1 MADFS
6 SIKQSIAD
14 LKAKVEQA
22 SITPELLGSILENLL
37 SRTAA
42 KVQTRQVGTD
52 LYLDLIDSGGT
63 VLGSFKLPVCTGD
76 NAGIV
81 PGPLYTYLQTGATD
95 GKNAMS
101 QKGKPSGFATLGTDG
116 KLPVAQL
123 PALTS
128 AMLPQVPASLLPFE
142 LRTHVC
148 AFDGFEDL
156 VPEQA
161 FEQMGLSP
169 MGAAKVHFSR
179 SKGAFYCV
187 KNAGSL
193 TDRKVYLTWA
203 GNSLMD
209 ASVAMGTEDSTRG
222 VVPVTGKLYYCRAD
236 KAYYLWNGSYMQP
249 ELAVMEEYRHQ
260 VFDDMW
266 LAAVGTY
273 GSIDYTHEEEGVKR
287 PYYLNTLWLT
297 YEEAIKVMEAKPPRT
312 PILTD
317 YLNEDSGIRTN
328 LPLKNMPSGGGGV
341 DTDHVTISRAF
352 NAPDLEVVN
361 LNSNR
366 FRFVGY
372 HGFIN
377 AFYAAKLHTIIG
389 NINFFNSNVV
399 ADGSSSNFT
408 MFGHALV
415 NVKIDQLDRN
425 LRLVSPVIS
434 LYSLQYMLQ
443 HSSAPTNGFTLTVH
457 PTVYAKITDTTNTEW
472 HALLD
477 LAASK
482 NVNIATTA

>member
-1 MADFS
+1 MGLNNKDYLKEQAYIIRFEKNEGKNTAERIGKAIADVIENTDDTFS
-6 SIKQSIAD
+6 SLQSNLVEVNNIIKIVS
-14 LKAKVEQA
+14 
-22 SITPELLGSILENLL
+22 
-37 SRTAA
+37 
-42 KVQTRQVGTD
+42 
-52 LYLDLIDSGGT
+52 DS
-63 VLGSFKLPVCTGD
+63 
-76 NAGIV
+76 
-81 PGPLYTYLQTGATD
+81 
-95 GKNAMS
+95 
-101 QKGKPSGFATLGTDG
+101 KGQPSGFATLGTDG
-116 KLPVAQL
+116 KLTSGQM
-123 PALTS
+123 PAITS
-128 AMLPQVPASLLPFE
+128 AMLPVDIRA
-142 LRTHVC
+142 HVG
-148 AFDGFEDL
+148 AFDGFDEL
-156 VPEQA
+156 IPEQG
-161 FEQMGLSP
+161 FEQLGLSP
-169 MGAAKVHFSR
+169 MGGAKVYFSKA
-179 SKGAFYCV
+179 KGAFYCV
-187 KNAGSL
+187 KNEGSL
-193 TDRKVYLTWA
+193 TSRKVYLTWA

-209 ASVAMGTEDSTRG
+209 MSLALGTEDSARG
-222 VVPVTGKLYYCRAD
+222 VVPVVGKFYYCRAD
-236 KAYYLWNGSYMQP
+236 KAYYLWNGTSMQP

-266 LAAVGTY
+266 LAAAGTY

-297 YEEAIKVMEAKPPRT
+297 YEEAVKVMEAKPPRT

-328 LPLKNMPSGGGGV
+328 LPLKNMPTGGGGV

-352 NAPDLEVVN
+352 NSPDLEVVN
-361 LNSNR
+361 LNSHR

-377 AFYAAKLHTIIG
+377 AFYGAKLHTIIG

-408 MFGHALV
+408 MFGPALV

-434 LYSLQYMLQ
+434 LDSLQYMLQ
-443 HSSAPTNGFTLTVH
+443 HSNAPTNGFTLTVH